1 MDEFYLESSLRF
13 DSNLYIY
20 MCGGEYCAPGHAYG
34 PAIRDHFLIHFV
46 ISGKGTF
53 YFEDKVYSIGPN
65 QGFVIFPNDVTFYEA
80 DREDPW
86 HYVWIGFNGA
96 KAAGYLQQIGLS
108 NDNPIIHTQ
117 HGDYLVECFQEI
129 LASPVQSRGRDL
141 KILGLFYQMLAK
153 LIEENPQN
161 DIFDYRE
168 EYIRKAINFM
178 EMNYSNK
185 IRVADIAENV
195 NLNPNYFSEFFSKK
209 LKLSPHS
216 FLTEL
221 RMNRACEIMRQN
233 ATISIEGIALS
244 VGYPDASTFSKAFKK
259 NKGVSP
265 SDYRKALAY

>member
-1 MDEFYLESSLRF
+1 MMSL
-13 DSNLYIY
+13 
-20 MCGGEYCAPGHAYG
+20 
-34 PAIRDHFLIHFV
+34 
-46 ISGKGTF
+46 
-53 YFEDKVYSIGPN
+53 
-65 QGFVIFPNDVTFYEA
+65 FYEA

-185 IRVADIAENV
+185 IRVADIARRAGRSASGPLRRQQFLRRLARPKYIAGSLAGALRRCRRRLAGTAGSRQLV
-195 NLNPNYFSEFFSKK
+195 YRGK
-209 LKLSPHS
+209 LLVQPGRFTGQSGCLARQGPTHS
-216 FLTEL
+216 
-221 RMNRACEIMRQN
+221 RAQR
-233 ATISIEGIALS
+233 IALRFICNNWNFS
-244 VGYPDASTFSKAFKK
+244 CKVRSSNSINCSSSTACATAAVPAK
-259 NKGVSP
+259 P
-265 SDYRKALAY
+265 S